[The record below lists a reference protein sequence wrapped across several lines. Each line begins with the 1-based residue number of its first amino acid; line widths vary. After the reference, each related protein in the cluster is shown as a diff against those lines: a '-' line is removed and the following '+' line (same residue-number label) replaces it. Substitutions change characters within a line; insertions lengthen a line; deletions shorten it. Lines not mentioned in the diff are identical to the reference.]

1 MQSLS
6 SLLSPPETARNQES
20 EHTRQGVFV
29 SVLPT
34 VASFFSSLSPNY
46 AMHDKRQLSDF
57 LTPVKDSAA
66 DRNPPASNMVQKVR
80 LACNMLSCWVP
91 TVSAVSDVVATLC
104 SSLSVV
110 QELGA
115 ALTGGGKSTDSTVPA
130 VATFTLVALDS
141 LGSAGA
147 LRSAPGQRGSPET
160 PILVPDSETLS
171 MIGQADYPSD
181 AFYRQTASFSHRSP
195 KPGPL
200 FKGYYDGGCHTIT
213 DLQSCLFGELDRY
226 SEVHNLHLSEI
237 QIDGDQPSMAALA
250 CTMGSFAKARDIHVE
265 NATIVNHQSGN
276 HHRPAA
282 TGVVIG
288 QQHKAAQLTNISLK
302 GCFVSTSGKHSVA
315 GGVAG
320 IAAGQVDGANIVG
333 SHIITY
339 KSESHAGLGAGQLIG
354 QINDLGVTD
363 GLVYTRGI
371 LANAG
376 GGAGMV
382 FGDIR
387 RMGASRCNVVTMGSE
402 AAGGIGAGVLVGN
415 VSQLSGNECHVATS
429 GLRSPAGI
437 GAGQVGYAF
446 FQRDA
451 HLRDLVVIDSNV
463 ITTGEI
469 SVAGVG
475 AGIVH
480 NDVERITSVRCQVTS
495 RDKAGVGAG
504 INLGRID
511 GIQAVDNIIT
521 STHNQAGIGA
531 GNRGSDTANL
541 KSWNTLVNGERL
553 NMGTFAQRN
562 LCQSADPL
570 VINPNCTAA
579 PSFEHGL
586 VQKCQGGYELPG
598 RGTVLRPIAVHSA
611 QTLNRIGLDSRYPA
625 SAHYIQTAE
634 IDGSKL
640 NDQSSMV
647 FSGNYDGQNHVI
659 RNQTACLFKHLL
671 GTVRNLHLVD
681 ARINSDQP
689 AAVVACEMDGAGG
702 IESIFIDHCHV
713 STRSQA
719 PAGIICARQKSH
731 HNKVSLIDV
740 HRSQAHSHGDRA
752 PVGMIAGQCRG
763 LNERIAI
770 RNSLVS
776 TSGEDAYAGLGCG
789 EVEGTLRHFSAACS
803 QVESTGPAAF
813 SGIAAGKAVYSRLG
827 PVTIVNCNLATSG
840 QAADAGLAVGQLGSN
855 SEADNVTIL
864 DGQVLSRKANACAGI
879 GSMNNFARVEGLTAV
894 RCEVSTEADGAHA
907 GIGVGLSTG
916 VECVL
921 TDITSSNSTLRA
933 PGLNSCAHVAGSYAN
948 GHAVNATG
956 TYIVNTRINGRLLN
970 NTPGRNGATL
980 CMRAD
985 PNFVKPACQAGPGML
1000 PGGCLSPEL
1009 TIAAPTSVLLA
1020 NGLSSGAVAGI
1031 TVGTVFILGAAMA
1044 GYYCYRYHRS
1054 GRANLNSMPFHHL
1067 GAEYVKQNSCFGAN
1081 DV

>member
-6 SLLSPPETARNQES
+6 SLLSPPETSRSPES
-20 EHTRQGVFV
+20 EHTRQGPFV

-46 AMHDKRQLSDF
+46 TVHDKRQLSDF
-57 LTPVKDSAA
+57 LTPTMDSAA
-66 DRNPPASNMVQKVR
+66 DRNLPASNMVHKVR

-91 TVSAVSDVVATLC
+91 TVRVVSDVVATLC
-104 SSLSVV
+104 SSLSMV
-110 QELGA
+110 QEFGA
-115 ALTGGGKSTDSTVPA
+115 VLTEGGKSTAGTVPA

-147 LRSAPGQRGSPET
+147 LRPAPGQRGSPER
-160 PILVPDSETLS
+160 PILVPDSKTLS

-195 KPGPL
+195 EPGPL

-213 DLQSCLFGELDRY
+213 GLQSCLFGELDRY
-226 SEVHNLHLSEI
+226 SEVHNLRLSKI
-237 QIDGDQPSMAALA
+237 QITGDQPSMAALA
-250 CTMGSFAKARDIHVE
+250 CTMGSFAKAGDIHVE

-282 TGVVIG
+282 TGVIIG
-288 QQHKAAQLTNISLK
+288 QQHKAAQLADISLK
-302 GCFVSTSGKHSVA
+302 GCFVSTTGKHSVA

-320 IAAGQVDGANIVG
+320 IAAGQVHGANIVG
-333 SHIITY
+333 SHAITFE
-339 KSESHAGLGAGQLIG
+339 SQSHAGLGAGQLIG
-354 QINDLGVTD
+354 QINDLAVTG

-371 LANAG
+371 RANAG

-387 RMGASRCNVVTMGSE
+387 RMGASLCNVLTTGSD
-402 AAGGIGAGVLVGN
+402 AAGGIGTGVLVGT
-415 VSQLSGNECHVATS
+415 VSQLSGSECHVATS
-429 GLRSPAGI
+429 GPRSPAGI

-451 HLRDLVVIDSNV
+451 HLSDLVVIDSNAL
-463 ITTGEI
+463 TTGQS

-475 AGIVH
+475 AGVVY

-495 RDKAGVGAG
+495 RDKAGVGTG

-511 GIQAVDNIIT
+511 GVKAVGNIIT

-531 GNRGSDTANL
+531 GNKGSDTANL
-541 KSWNTLVNGERL
+541 KSWNTLINGERR

-570 VINPNCTAA
+570 VINPNCTAV

-586 VQKCQGGYELPG
+586 VRKCQGGRELPG
-598 RGTVLRPIAVHSA
+598 RGTFLRPIAVHSA
-611 QTLNRIGLDSRYPA
+611 QTLNRIGLDSSYPA

-640 NDQSSMV
+640 NDQSTVV
-647 FSGNYDGQNHVI
+647 FSGHYDGQNHVI
-659 RNQTACLFKHLL
+659 RNQTACLFKYLL

-713 STRSQA
+713 TTRSWA
-719 PAGIICARQKSH
+719 PAGIICGQQKSH

-740 HRSQAHSHGDRA
+740 HSSQAHSHGDSA

-770 RNSLVS
+770 RNSRVS
-776 TSGEDAYAGLGCG
+776 TSGKDAYAGLGCG
-789 EVEGTLRHFSAACS
+789 EVQGALRHFSAACS

-813 SGIAAGKAVYSRLG
+813 SGIAVGKAYYSRLG
-827 PVTIVNCNLATSG
+827 PATIVNCNLATSG
-840 QAADAGLAVGQLGSN
+840 QDADAGLAVGRLGSY
-855 SEADNVTIL
+855 SEADNFTML
-864 DGQVLSRKANACAGI
+864 DGRVLSREANAGAGI
-879 GSMNNFARVEGLTAV
+879 GSMNNFARVEGLAAV
-894 RCEVSTEADGAHA
+894 RCEVATEADGTHA

-916 VECVL
+916 MDCIL

-933 PGLNSCAHVAGSYAN
+933 PGHDSCAHVAGSYAN
-948 GHAVNATG
+948 GHAINATG

-970 NTPGRNGATL
+970 NTPGQNGATL
-980 CMRAD
+980 CLRAD
-985 PNFVKPACQAGPGML
+985 PNFVNPACRAGPGVL
-1000 PGGCLSPEL
+1000 PGGCLLPEL
-1009 TIAAPTSVLLA
+1009 SIAAPTSALLA
-1020 NGLSSGAVAGI
+1020 SSLSSGAVTGI
-1031 TVGTVFILGAAMA
+1031 TVGTVFIFGAALA
-1044 GYYCYRYHRS
+1044 GYYCYRRHRS
-1054 GRANLNSMPFHHL
+1054 DQATLNSTPFHHL
-1067 GAEYVKQNSCFGAN
+1067 CAERGGQNSSFVAS